1 MTDAVK
7 ATLDEFLNDDA
18 KLSELVTETF
28 PNAGGKALVKDI
40 QPNLKQY
47 IDQHDSGAVS
57 EEKRDLPQ
65 RRRKGPRQGHPA
77 QSQAI
82 HRPARQRRSLGREEG
97 RPANQVLRLP
107 TGGGAGRGRLQAV
120 PQGPPHRN
128 QGGLVDPSPI
138 SQ

>member
-1 MTDAVK
+1 MKMTDAVK

-57 EEKRDLPQ
+57 EEKRDAL
-65 RRRKGPRQGHPA
+65 RTKFFASR
-77 QSQAI
+77 
-82 HRPARQRRSLGREEG
+82 LEEE
-97 RPANQVLRLP
+97 LDE
-107 TGGGAGRGRLQAV
+107 AGYKQFLKDLLTEIKEA
-120 PQGPPHRN
+120 
-128 QGGLVDPSPI
+128 L
-138 SQ
+138 